1 MRLSGENLRSCFAAL
16 GVALLLAACGGDDDS
31 GSGATTAEGI
41 EKAEF
46 KIALVTDVG
55 QLNDRGFNQLAY
67 EGLKRAE
74 KELDV

>member
-1 MRLSGENLRSCFAAL
+1 MTPGLRLLGENLRSRVLVL
-16 GVALLLAACGGDDDS
+16 GTVLLLAACGGDDS
-31 GSGATTAEGI
+31 STSTKQQGSG
-41 EKAEF
+41 KAEF

-74 KELDV
+74 K